1 MLISSIKNYIK
12 NCNLYLFVSIWVFLS
27 IYEYMIL
34 NYISKFDPG
43 SNPKYTLLC
52 NLTLLLYSLSWGILS
67 KKRKIIFYLPTLTLP
82 LIMSI
87 MEFINFTINM
97 RFDFYS
103 QIYHYYLL
111 CIAWYL
117 FCSTIYALLYYYKY
131 STKFFVYFQNII
143 EMFCLCFMFSIIA
156 NAIFNGG
163 INNDAVVAI
172 CQTNFNEAW
181 HYFWGI
187 NHGMI
192 LILSISILSGLIFSF
207 IYFCR
212 KIPLRKMPLD
222 IFPSPSNIFM
232 MFFLA
237 IFVFAIG
244 WKANMYA
251 YFKPMTYNTILHA
264 KHYRNDVENFNRL
277 IEERRQLTAQYVAS
291 HQSTHG
297 VEGMFALIIGES
309 LDRRYMGCYNPQ
321 HKTTPFQDELKTQSN
336 TFLFPRI
343 YACHVQTTKV
353 IPMMLTAHNQYIQ
366 KTNDSFQE
374 SELSLSLFDF
384 ARSNGYKTYWISNQE
399 KISNSNSII
408 TSIALS
414 ADQTIFIRDEHSGKC
429 FDHDILPYLEK
440 ISPPERAFIIIHLNG
455 NHYPYGLSY
464 PSDFNFPAGLEI
476 YEKSVFYNDYV
487 IHQLMDYFQTHGAIM
502 VAYVSDHADAV
513 SVGKGHDPRP
523 NKFNREMIEIPMW
536 FWFSNEY
543 QQNHPNKLIQIQN
556 CINKAITNDLVFN
569 MFMDIMQLPI
579 SAESEKYSPLSLDY
593 ILDTVEPRT
602 LGGQLIIPS
611 P

>member
-1 MLISSIKNYIK
+1 MFISSIKKYIK
-12 NCNLYLFVSIWVFLS
+12 NCNFYLFVSIWIFLS
-27 IYEYMIL
+27 ICEYAIL

-52 NLTLLLYSLSWGILS
+52 NIALLLYSLSWGVLS
-67 KKRKIIFYLPTLTLP
+67 KKSKIIFYLPTLILP
-82 LIMSI
+82 LLMSI

-97 RFDFYS
+97 RFYFYS

-111 CIAWYL
+111 CIIWYL
-117 FCSTIYALLYYYKY
+117 FCSITYAFLCYYKY
-131 STKFFVYFQNII
+131 TTKYFIYFQNII
-143 EMFCLCFMFSIIA
+143 EMFCLCFMLSIIA

-163 INNDAVVAI
+163 INNDAIVAI

-192 LILSISILSGLIFSF
+192 LILSISIFSGLIFAF
-207 IYFCR
+207 IYYCR
-212 KIPLRKMPLD
+212 KTSLRKMPFD
-222 IFPSPSNIFM
+222 IFPSPSSIFM
-232 MFFLA
+232 IFFLA
-237 IFVFAIG
+237 IIVFSIG

-264 KHYRNDVENFNRL
+264 KHYRKDIERFNRL
-277 IEERRQLTAQYVAS
+277 IEERRQLTSQYIAS
-291 HQSTHG
+291 HQGSNG
-297 VEGMFALIIGES
+297 VEGMFVLIIGES
-309 LDRRYMGCYNPQ
+309 LDRRYMGCYNSQ
-321 HKTTPFQDELKTQSN
+321 HKTTPFQNELKTQSN

-353 IPMMLTAHNQYIQ
+353 VPMMLTAHNQYIQ
-366 KTNDSFQE
+366 NTNDSFQE

-399 KISNSNSII
+399 KISNTNSII
-408 TSIALS
+408 TSIAFS
-414 ADQTIFIRDEHSGKC
+414 ADQTIFIRDERSGKC
-429 FDHDILPYLEK
+429 FDHDLLPYLEK
-440 ISPPERAFIIIHLNG
+440 ISPSKRALVIIHLSG

-464 PSDFNFPAGLEI
+464 PSSFNFPPNLDI

-487 IHQLMDYFQTHGAIM
+487 INQFMDYFQKHGAMM

-513 SVGKGHDPRP
+513 SIGKGHDPRP
-523 NKFNREMIEIPMW
+523 NKFNKEMIEIPMW

-543 QQNHPNKLIQIQN
+543 QRSYPNKLIQIQN
-556 CINKAITNDLVFN
+556 CQNKAITNDLVFN

-579 SAESEKYSPLSLDY
+579 SAELEKYSPLSLDY
-593 ILDTVEPRT
+593 ILDTVQPRT